1 MLKCCSCFEIFDESE
16 LIKVNGDVCCP
27 CCMEFD
33 YEEAK
38 KCEKCGAWYFADE
51 IENGVC
57 EECETDLIKEFQS
70 LIINNFTETE
80 RKILNEIYDGKEF

>member
-1 MLKCCSCFEIFDESE
+1 MLSLLYGFRLRGS
-16 LIKVNGDVCCP
+16 
-27 CCMEFD
+27 
-33 YEEAK
+33 K

-70 LIINNFTETE
+70 LIASNFTETE